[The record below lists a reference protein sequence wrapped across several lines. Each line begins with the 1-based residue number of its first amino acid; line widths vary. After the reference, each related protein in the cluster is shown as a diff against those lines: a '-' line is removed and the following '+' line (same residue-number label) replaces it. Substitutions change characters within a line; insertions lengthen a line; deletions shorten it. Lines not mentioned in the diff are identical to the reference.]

1 MVVFMGQLQENAAPM
16 SAGVPILAEVYY
28 FIVNLITYQVCQYYA
43 AAMFLVTLSNVA
55 TVMCL
60 RLHYEN
66 SATLSEMNGCVSL
79 LVFMFY
85 TTYSVRHSS
94 PLSCSATYWCT
105 RSIITC
111 SSKIPTPL

>member
-16 SAGVPILAEVYY
+16 SSGVPILAEVYY
-28 FIVNLITYQVCQYYA
+28 IVVNLITYQVCQYYA

-66 SATLSEMNGCVSL
+66 SAMFGEMNGCVSL
-79 LVFMFY
+79 LVFMFF
-85 TTYSVRHSS
+85 
-94 PLSCSATYWCT
+94 T
-105 RSIITC
+105 RVTQ
-111 SSKIPTPL
+111 